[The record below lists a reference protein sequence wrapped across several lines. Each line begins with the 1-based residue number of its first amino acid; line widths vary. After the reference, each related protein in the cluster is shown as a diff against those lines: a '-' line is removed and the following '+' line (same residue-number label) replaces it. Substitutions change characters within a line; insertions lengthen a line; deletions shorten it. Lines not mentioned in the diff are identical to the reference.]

1 MCLWISVVQGSRT
14 LLATAAGKFFPGTF
28 ARKHSSRDHSG
39 ILALKI
45 ISKRSHV
52 SSESPPG
59 GKFCAQP
66 PKGKYYASNRNYI
79 LDLCRDGAL
88 EWRLKKEAPCL
99 RRKTFRSSNMAM
111 SRSEWEWK

>member
-1 MCLWISVVQGSRT
+1 MCISVSQGPRT

-39 ILALKI
+39 ILARKI
-45 ISKRSHV
+45 ISKRSRV

-66 PKGKYYASNRNYI
+66 PKGRYYASNRNYI
-79 LDLCRDGAL
+79 LDLCCGGAL
-88 EWRLKKEAPCL
+88 EWRLKKGGSMREKKDG
-99 RRKTFRSSNMAM
+99 RVVKR
-111 SRSEWEWK
+111 